1 MRLVI
6 LTWRKSKRIRRA
18 ALDLGQTGI
27 AIPRTIQLL
36 LALFEVWQVVVVLL
50 LLIMPTFKETATN
63 LVHTWQVLVCYSEK
77 CENSG
82 AA

>member
-18 ALDLGQTGI
+18 ALDLGQPGI

-50 LLIMPTFKETATN
+50 LLIMPT
-63 LVHTWQVLVCYSEK
+63 
-77 CENSG
+77 G
-82 AA
+82 ALNCNASPAVDVIIALIAPWPD